1 MSARVSPHP
10 STMIREEDA
19 PVWDFRWPSP
29 PLSSIEALWSAAATG
44 APRLLPLPHF
54 DCTVN
59 AGARTA
65 QQPPPGFFLPI
76 NRDRG
81 RCPSLCHPG
90 FYYGGVSIPQSL
102 LASHPLSVA
111 FGDHQRCHRPRG
123 TGKASALFVLFRWA
137 VRTACLLAAA
147 NDVNILIASLWDV
160 STTAAALVYFIFS
173 HHSSTVTPIILPL
186 FSQIRRS
193 VCAVASAS
201 LAGNWIHWIHF
212 NIHYLGKR
220 NSHLWSPAPPPQFL
234 SLRPPK

>member
-1 MSARVSPHP
+1 MRFPLTFASAQQHWSIVKRRRNRSA
-10 STMIREEDA
+10 SA
-19 PVWDFRWPSP
+19 PAAA
-29 PLSSIEALWSAAATG
+29 PLRLHSKRRCSDRSAAAS
-44 APRLLPLPHF
+44 
-54 DCTVN
+54 
-59 AGARTA
+59 
-65 QQPPPGFFLPI
+65 PGFFLPI